1 MALTK
6 IGTDGVKDDAVTS
19 DKVAN
24 AINSA
29 IAANTAK
36 DLTALSAA
44 NLTSGTIPD
53 ARFPATLPAASAA
66 NLTNLPA
73 NRVNR
78 NLIIN
83 GAMQVAQRGTSV
95 SIGSDSNTYLIDR
108 FKLGRNNA
116 GDWTMSQS
124 SESPDGFSNSL
135 KIDSTSV
142 TTGMGVN
149 REAGLYQVFEGQDL
163 QSIAKGT
170 SSAKEITVSFYIKCN
185 KNGTYNVELMDN
197 DNSNRHVSK
206 TYTVSNNNWTKHTIT
221 FPADTTGA
229 FNNDNGNSMHIYFWL
244 TAGGQFITGSRQET
258 WGALNQG
265 GRATGQANLMDSAS
279 NEWYITGVQLEVGST
294 ATDFEHRSFGEEL
307 ALCQRYYQVLATGD
321 QAAIGNGFAFQTNRF
336 QCNCHLPV
344 EMRTT
349 PTLDEQMTGST
360 KYRINLGNSDQNTG
374 ISPSLSSVVSNART
388 VNLGWSSLGTNVT
401 NGDGG
406 QVRKQGDSGILG
418 VQAEL

>member
-1 MALTK
+1 MSEIK
-6 IGTDGVKDDAVTS
+6 VNSIKGV
-19 DKVAN
+19 
-24 AINSA
+24 
-29 IAANTAK
+29 
-36 DLTALSAA
+36 
-44 NLTSGTIPD
+44 
-53 ARFPATLPAASAA
+53 AASAA
-66 NLTNLPA
+66 AITVNNTDGTCTANITNNLS
-73 NRVNR
+73 NR

-108 FKLGRNNA
+108 FKFGRNNA

-149 REAGLYQVFEGQDL
+149 REVGLYQVFEGKDL

-185 KNGTYNVELMDN
+185 KNGIYNVELMDN

-229 FNNDNGNSMHIYFWL
+229 FDNDNGNSMHIYFWL
-244 TAGGQFITGSRQET
+244 AAGGQFITGTRQET

-265 GRATGQANLMDSAS
+265 GRAENQANLMDSAS
-279 NEWYITGVQLEVGST
+279 NEWYITGVQLEVGSV
-294 ATDFEHRSFGEEL
+294 ATDFEFLSYADEL
-307 ALCQRYYQVLATGD
+307 RRCQRYYYVIADGRTNNLENISN
-321 QAAIGNGFAFQTNRF
+321 AIGYATN
-336 QCNCHLPV
+336 QIEMVVHWPV
-344 EMRTT
+344 EMRGIPNLAQVVGTNYYRVETVSSTINFDNFILYQASIRSALLYKNGLSTITEGRGYRCCINQTT
-349 PTLDEQMTGST
+349 PAYVHIE
-360 KYRINLGNSDQNTG
+360 
-374 ISPSLSSVVSNART
+374 
-388 VNLGWSSLGTNVT
+388 
-401 NGDGG
+401 
-406 QVRKQGDSGILG
+406 
-418 VQAEL
+418 AEL